1 MMSGMMVEHAYE
13 LRQDLRHECH
23 VGPPGFLLAPC
34 AQGVRPL
41 KYRILV
47 DPQYVGVEPD

>member
-1 MMSGMMVEHAYE
+1 VKSGVMVEDAYE

-34 AQGVRPL
+34 VPGVMPL
-41 KYRILV
+41 K
-47 DPQYVGVEPD
+47 

>member
-1 MMSGMMVEHAYE
+1 MKSGVMVEHAYE

-34 AQGVRPL
+34 AQGVGPL
-41 KYRILV
+41 NTGFWWTHR
-47 DPQYVGVEPD
+47 DVGS